1 MDYAVVALPAA
12 PLRRKPNHRSE
23 MVSQLL
29 FGETVIVLKE
39 KGDLWVKVRG
49 LHDGYEGWTT
59 NTLIQEVDEAFAKSK
74 SNYVADGLLNQLI
87 VGDKKINIPPGASLP
102 EMVAETIASHS
113 GTFIRTDQQTP
124 GETLIRKLTTPWL
137 NAPYLWGGR
146 TILGVDCSGFV
157 QVIYKMMGI
166 DLP

>member
-59 NTLIQEVDEAFAKSK
+59 NTLIQEVDEAFEIL
-74 SNYVADGLLNQLI
+74 VGELI
-87 VGDKKINIPPGASLP
+87 VARAITGWIVVAHL
-102 EMVAETIASHS
+102 VAEA
-113 GTFIRTDQQTP
+113 G
-124 GETLIRKLTTPWL
+124 GELVRDFDKAFL
-137 NAPYLWGGR
+137 
-146 TILGVDCSGFV
+146 
-157 QVIYKMMGI
+157 
-166 DLP
+166 